1 MVTVVAFG
9 LLLSACSS
17 FRTETQPVQ
26 SVPVKA
32 ANSVVVP
39 AGAYPKRTRE
49 APQLAVS
56 AGASVVAGD
65 GQSTMKP
72 ESELRGSPVVWL
84 YLSTPSQAYLAKT
97 GIDPAVS
104 LRVWE
109 TFLRKYKIPFVKVL
123 SVEGLEQMQSGV
135 LLLPSVVAMSER
147 EKQAVVGF
155 RSKGGSVLSTWLTG
169 VRSESGEWTGFDFM
183 DKTLDVRVVGNT
195 EGAEDDNFMI
205 VHGDNPITHHLPAG
219 MRVWLERVDSLLPLR
234 LVGKH
239 YAAHIMDWSR
249 TFSPDK
255 QTGLI
260 TFDERMQT
268 SGKAS
273 RNVVLGYPE
282 QLWLAADPE
291 MVESI
296 AHNALLWL
304 FRQTDSYV
312 AAWPYPNA
320 SGFVMAVAGTED
332 VADVDLEFA
341 NQLEAAGAKAT
352 YYILGETLAKSASVV
367 KKLQARGHEVGY
379 LGDRFE
385 GFKDQPLATQATRL
399 DAMRKMFEDAG
410 VQLAAGAGF
419 AAPLDSYDR
428 ATEQLL
434 VDRKMGHYIAFMDA
448 TDARLPFFPKTGES
462 PQKNTVVLP
471 RTQPGPEEAIEE
483 GDPDVGFQGFLDEF
497 SLSESMGGL
506 SVIRIPSQTL
516 LTEDQRKKMFDHLK
530 ARRDKMWM
538 STAGGVAQWWRE
550 RSRIS
555 VRLVPNSK
563 APILVVTVQGENE
576 LTIPAAVLI
585 NLPQM
590 DGSLRIESPEADN
603 PLPMVG
609 KIDAWRSAIILDG
622 LVPGDYCWY
631 LYFDAPPKGKN

>member
-1 MVTVVAFG
+1 MAVA
-9 LLLSACSS
+9 
-17 FRTETQPVQ
+17 Q
-26 SVPVKA
+26 
-32 ANSVVVP
+32 
-39 AGAYPKRTRE
+39 
-49 APQLAVS
+49 
-56 AGASVVAGD
+56 GASVVTG
-65 GQSTMKP
+65 GRQSSKTP
-72 ESELRGSPVVWL
+72 ESELRVGPVVWL
-84 YLSTPSQAYLAKT
+84 YSSASSNAYLAKN

-109 TFLRKYKIPFVKVL
+109 TFLRKYKIPFAKVL
-123 SVEGLEQMQSGV
+123 SVDGLEQMQSGV
-135 LLLPSVVAMSER
+135 LLLPSVVVMSER
-147 EKQAVVGF
+147 EKQAVIGF
-155 RSKGGSVLSTWLTG
+155 RSKGGSVLSSWLTG
-169 VRSESGEWTGFDFM
+169 VRSESAEWIGFDFM
-183 DKTLDVRVVGNT
+183 DRTLDVRVVGNT

-219 MRVWLERVDSLLPLR
+219 MRVWLERVDGLLPLR
-234 LVGKH
+234 LVGRH
-239 YAAHIMDWSR
+239 YAANIMDWSR

-260 TFDERMQT
+260 TFDERIQV

-282 QLWLAADPE
+282 QLWLAADPQ

-341 NQLEAAGAKAT
+341 KQLEAAGGRAT
-352 YYILGETLAKSASVV
+352 YYLLGETLVKSVSVV
-367 KKLQARGHEVGY
+367 KKLQARGHELGY
-379 LGDRFE
+379 LGDKFE
-385 GFKDQPLATQATRL
+385 GFKDQPLATQVTRL
-399 DAMRKMFEDAG
+399 DAMRKMFGDAG
-410 VQLAAGAGF
+410 VQLAPGAGF
-419 AAPLDSYDR
+419 AAPLDSYDS

-434 VDRKMGHYIAFMDA
+434 IDRKMGHYIAFMDA
-448 TDARLPFFPKTGES
+448 TDARLPFFPKAADGTQS
-462 PQKNTVVLP
+462 TMVILP
-471 RTQPGPEEAIEE
+471 RTQPGPEDAIEE
-483 GDPDVGFQGFLDEF
+483 GDPEVSFQGFLDEL

-516 LTEDQRKKMFDHLK
+516 LTEDQRKKMFGHLK
-530 ARRDKMWM
+530 SRRDKMWM
-538 STAGGVAQWWRE
+538 STAGGVAAWWRE

-563 APILVVTVQGENE
+563 APILVVTVQGETE

-631 LYFDAPPKGKN
+631 LYFDAPPKDKN